1 MPDATNPAHLVHL
14 GIVLKEM
21 GLSHIKSAL
30 IENLLMEKGK
40 TPDTNVAEAESN
52 FTNAIL
58 NKSIKYKNA
67 KGEDKEGIVGNLL
80 RLPKESPGRVAAEK
94 MLPADGTPERDE
106 INKDLGG
113 QNQPKSAEE
122 PKGGEGDEAGGGEED
137 KAKAAQAMF
146 DPKADPAMAARMDT
160 EKEVQAQLAKDAE
173 ADKEVEKEQEPK
185 KEDEFTP
192 IDSKDVAKEM
202 PQADPETFNGDSDIP
217 DGVTPEELEK
227 FNTDISKVAQQIADA
242 KAKGEPAPNIN
253 LCDVTVPGTNLYCD
267 DNLGIPRD
275 EMPQFK
281 GTAQPGS
288 RAAGMEADESGEV
301 DTEPVFKEMLKEK
314 GIKTLQTQIPADKL
328 KATQKDLVGAKV
340 IGMMGALEKDPNHPK
355 ITAPIYVSRDGHV
368 IDGHHRWAAI
378 VAYNAAHPDS
388 PIPMKTTVL
397 DMDIKDAIPM
407 ANKFAEDMGIAAKK
421 ADANKED
428 VPSEPTKREP
438 ANDDPESKAQKFKG
452 NKSGEEIQTMEMEGG
467 GFVYGTK
474 HGNTAMVD
482 DILDDVKSKIPKERW
497 KDIVFV
503 GEGGATN
510 DETGEIDFNDE
521 MDYAAPKFKE
531 LGAGV
536 DTWDGDDMDVHK
548 SDSKLYQKQ
557 KEKTGLKDNQILAGN
572 WASMV
577 GQGEG
582 EGLDPNDPEHTMK
595 SKDYLDDEGKQFLQ
609 DAAKEAG
616 LPPIENFDNPTGEK
630 PSEENGWKGTGDRG
644 TLYRL
649 SFPDDNGD
657 KPTKINDIQVA
668 FNDARDE
675 HLIEKNKELT
685 AQGKIPITIA
695 GESHVDLVDKM
706 TRKDKKTGATPTSSA
721 SPTTSTPSAPTSAP
735 KLTDKVKQK
744 ISNWTE
750 KEKAFFERNEGA
762 PGSKERRSLGQAL
775 KDKAAGALKAIKKG
789 AKHEV
794 EEFKEAG
801 KGVQNFFSGKPLSEK
816 EEKALK
822 AVAFKVVTTAVF
834 GAAFGGLSHGVAAF
848 GKHVAME
855 FIPHIIGETIL
866 KGVGKAAVFADA
878 EGEAETDANVL
889 KFTEMIAKGLEEM
902 EITPEMMEQMVDSYN
917 EKKEKG
923 QLDNMETPKVKEE
936 HLHLVD
942 ELMLEM
948 IYGFIDEVAGE
959 KKFQAISNKSQ
970 RIVPFA
976 TKASR
981 DAAIKAGTHSKLGGT
996 KNNDTKKEPQSALA
1010 TDKGVQSRVDREKAA
1025 LDKIQKDTTPSVQTP
1040 KRKGGS
1046 LDDLLNS
1053 IPDKGK
1059 VADLKT
1065 KVNRS
1070 KDNILNYFK
1079 KESKNKKNPYAD
1091 ELGKVSVIMEKIFN
1105 GEKLNSSEKKT
1116 AARWIRI
1123 AEPTEASPDTA
1134 KFYIAKEPNNFKNR
1148 VKEETGGRGSSTA
1161 VFGAF
1166 RKHMEDGGLIQI
1178 STSTF
1183 GGKKSTANQ
1192 TFVDEDGKTKLLKTK
1207 KGENIA
1213 SVQKDV
1219 NGKVSGIT
1227 IGGLNIKKMD
1237 TNEKGISDEERELRK
1252 RNNRNVNEYASKIEA
1267 GDLDFIDMDNG
1278 VVPDSPQNRVI
1289 VIKEAIG
1296 GMAKRFKDLADKY
1309 YIADEETLGLIQK
1322 LADFSKKDP
1331 NKNPQ
1336 EWANELQGIF
1346 SDIANHEGEPS
1357 LKEGWANFAEV
1368 YAAIVEMHD
1377 NGKGTQNGRCVL
1389 LPQSTTLETVDIITI
1404 ADGTNERKIV
1414 TLDGRS
1420 VKKGVGGASALTS
1433 KTKKSTYKNDKDGK
1447 KAEAITKL
1455 SESHSTIYELG
1466 LEASTKEHIAHQ
1478 KKYKEDMIAKAKA
1491 LGVSDNF
1498 VKNIQNRLSDPSKCP
1513 KPLPKGNSCGAAH
1526 NSITEAINTLIKKRD
1541 EKGLPTDEA
1550 TMQKIRMRLESYYYY
1565 TFLSHEAYNHNVDVQ
1580 DFSNDSILSQKGD
1593 TGGAALARN
1602 RKISINSSNG
1612 VSILAYPKPEF
1623 NVGFSLDGRSSNP
1636 GAGRFHNEEKRK

>member
-1 MPDATNPAHLVHL
+1 MNMKLSELINQIITEWSCRVENGMPDATNPTHLIHL

-21 GLSHIKSAL
+21 GLSHIKQPL

-40 TPDTNVAEAESN
+40 TPDANVAEAESN
-52 FTNAIL
+52 FTNPAL
-58 NKSIKYKNA
+58 NKSIKYKND
-67 KGEDKEGIVGNLL
+67 KGEDAEGIVGNLL
-80 RLPKESPGRVAAEK
+80 RLPKEHPGRVAAEK
-94 MLPADGTPERDE
+94 TLPADGTPERDAL
-106 INKDLGG
+106 NKDLGG
-113 QNQPKSAEE
+113 QNQPGGAEK
-122 PKGGEGDEAGGGEED
+122 PKDDKGGEEAPKED
-137 KAKAAQAMF
+137 PAKAAAAMF
-146 DPKADPAMAARMDT
+146 DPKADPAMAARMDK
-160 EKEVQAQLAKDAE
+160 EKEVQAQIAKDAE
-173 ADKEVEKEQEPK
+173 KAQADFKAQAQKAQDDFKAQSDKAQSDFKAQAGDKVQKAKAKGYDFYKLSLNADELKAEEDKERNAVADAKAAGDEKGAEAAALKYTQTRIAKAKKEGDKEAEQMWSDEYVSKRGEYENKYGEQP
-185 KEDEFTP
+185 EDEFDLSKDKAKSDSNEFKP

-202 PQADPETFNGDSDIP
+202 PQADPETFAGGSDIP
-217 DGVTPEELEK
+217 DGVKPEQLEK
-227 FNTDISKVAQQIADA
+227 FNTDIQKVAKQVADA

-288 RAAGMEADESGEV
+288 RAAGMDVDASGEV
-301 DTEPVFKEMLKEK
+301 DTEPVFKEMLAQK

-340 IGMMGALEKDPNHPK
+340 VGMMGALEKDPNHPK

-368 IDGHHRWAAI
+368 IDGHHRWAAV
-378 VAYNAAHPDS
+378 VAHNAANPDKQ
-388 PIPMKTTVL
+388 IQMKTTVL

-421 ADANKED
+421 ADANKE
-428 VPSEPTKREP
+428 EP
-438 ANDDPESKAQKFKG
+438 QK
-452 NKSGEEIQTMEMEGG
+452 
-467 GFVYGTK
+467 V
-474 HGNTAMVD
+474 
-482 DILDDVKSKIPKERW
+482 
-497 KDIVFV
+497 
-503 GEGGATN
+503 
-510 DETGEIDFNDE
+510 
-521 MDYAAPKFKE
+521 
-531 LGAGV
+531 
-536 DTWDGDDMDVHK
+536 
-548 SDSKLYQKQ
+548 
-557 KEKTGLKDNQILAGN
+557 
-572 WASMV
+572 
-577 GQGEG
+577 
-582 EGLDPNDPEHTMK
+582 
-595 SKDYLDDEGKQFLQ
+595 
-609 DAAKEAG
+609 
-616 LPPIENFDNPTGEK
+616 
-630 PSEENGWKGTGDRG
+630 
-644 TLYRL
+644 
-649 SFPDDNGD
+649 
-657 KPTKINDIQVA
+657 
-668 FNDARDE
+668 
-675 HLIEKNKELT
+675 
-685 AQGKIPITIA
+685 
-695 GESHVDLVDKM
+695 
-706 TRKDKKTGATPTSSA
+706 
-721 SPTTSTPSAPTSAP
+721 TSAP
-735 KLTDKVKQK
+735 KVTEK
-744 ISNWTE
+744 IKKKIENWTE
-750 KEKAFFERNEGA
+750 KEKAFFDRNEGA

-775 KDKAAGALKAIKKG
+775 KDKAAGAWKAIKKG

-794 EEFKEAG
+794 EEFKAAG
-801 KGVQNFFSGKPLSEK
+801 SGVKNFFSGKPLSEH
-816 EEKALK
+816 EQKAVK

-855 FIPHIIGETIL
+855 FIPHVIGETIL

-878 EGEAETDANVL
+878 DGEAEMDVNMA
-889 KFTEMIAKGLEEM
+889 KFAEMIADGLENM

-970 RIVPFA
+970 RIVPFT

-1166 RKHMEDGGLIQI
+1166 RKHMEDGGLTQI

-1192 TFVDEDGKTKLLKTK
+1192 TFVDENGKTKLLKTK

-1219 NGKVSGIT
+1219 SGKVSAIT

-1322 LADFSKKDP
+1322 LEDFSKKDP

-1336 EWANELQGIF
+1336 EWSNELQGIF

-1377 NGKGTQNGRCVL
+1377 DGKGTQNGRCVL

-1433 KTKKSTYKNDKDGK
+1433 KTKKSTYKDDKDGK

-1466 LEASTKEHIAHQ
+1466 LDTNIKEHIAHQ
-1478 KKYKEDMIAKAKA
+1478 KKYKEDIIAKAKA
-1491 LGVSDNF
+1491 LGVSDKF
-1498 VKNIQNRLSDPSKCP
+1498 VKNVQNRLSDPSKCP
-1513 KPLPKGNSCGAAH
+1513 KPLPKDNPCGAAH

-1541 EKGLPTDEA
+1541 EKGLPTDES
-1550 TMQKIRMRLESYYYY
+1550 TMQKIRMRLESYYHY

>member
-1 MPDATNPAHLVHL
+1 MNMKLSELINQIITEWSYRVENGMPDATNPTHLIHL

-21 GLSHIKSAL
+21 GLSHIKQPL

-40 TPDTNVAEAESN
+40 TPDANVAEAESN
-52 FTNAIL
+52 FTNPAL
-58 NKSIKYKNA
+58 NKSIKYKND
-67 KGEDKEGIVGNLL
+67 KGEDAEGIVGNLL
-80 RLPKESPGRVAAEK
+80 RLPKEHPGRVAAEK
-94 MLPADGTPERDE
+94 TLPADGTPERDKV
-106 INKDLGG
+106 NQDLGG
-113 QNQPKSAEE
+113 QNQPGGAEK
-122 PKGGEGDEAGGGEED
+122 PKDAKGGEEAPKED
-137 KAKAAQAMF
+137 PAKAAAAMF
-146 DPKADPAMAARMDT
+146 DPKADPAMAARMDK
-160 EKEVQAQLAKDAE
+160 EKEVQAQIAKDAE
-173 ADKEVEKEQEPK
+173 KAQADFKAQAQKAQDDFKAQSDKAQSDFKAQAGDKVQKAKAKGYDFYKLSLNADELKAEEDKERNAVADAKAAGDEKGAEAAALKYTQTRIARAKKEGDKEAEQMWSDEYVSKRGEYENKYGEQP
-185 KEDEFTP
+185 EDEFDLSKDKAKSDSNEFKP

-202 PQADPETFNGDSDIP
+202 PQADPETFAGGSDIP
-217 DGVTPEELEK
+217 DGVKPEQLEK
-227 FNTDISKVAQQIADA
+227 FNTDIQKVAKQVADA

-288 RAAGMEADESGEV
+288 RAAGMDVDASGEV
-301 DTEPVFKEMLKEK
+301 DTEPVFKEMLAQK

-340 IGMMGALEKDPNHPK
+340 VGMMGALEKDPNHPK

-368 IDGHHRWAAI
+368 IDGHHRWAAV
-378 VAYNAAHPDS
+378 VAYNAANPDKQ
-388 PIPMKTTVL
+388 IQMKTTVL
-397 DMDIKDAIPM
+397 DQDIKDAIPM

-421 ADANKED
+421 ADANKE
-428 VPSEPTKREP
+428 EP
-438 ANDDPESKAQKFKG
+438 QK
-452 NKSGEEIQTMEMEGG
+452 
-467 GFVYGTK
+467 V
-474 HGNTAMVD
+474 
-482 DILDDVKSKIPKERW
+482 
-497 KDIVFV
+497 
-503 GEGGATN
+503 
-510 DETGEIDFNDE
+510 
-521 MDYAAPKFKE
+521 
-531 LGAGV
+531 
-536 DTWDGDDMDVHK
+536 
-548 SDSKLYQKQ
+548 
-557 KEKTGLKDNQILAGN
+557 
-572 WASMV
+572 
-577 GQGEG
+577 
-582 EGLDPNDPEHTMK
+582 
-595 SKDYLDDEGKQFLQ
+595 
-609 DAAKEAG
+609 
-616 LPPIENFDNPTGEK
+616 
-630 PSEENGWKGTGDRG
+630 
-644 TLYRL
+644 
-649 SFPDDNGD
+649 
-657 KPTKINDIQVA
+657 
-668 FNDARDE
+668 
-675 HLIEKNKELT
+675 
-685 AQGKIPITIA
+685 
-695 GESHVDLVDKM
+695 
-706 TRKDKKTGATPTSSA
+706 
-721 SPTTSTPSAPTSAP
+721 TSAP
-735 KLTDKVKQK
+735 KVTEK
-744 ISNWTE
+744 IKKKIENWTE
-750 KEKAFFERNEGA
+750 KEKAFFDRNEGA
-762 PGSKERRSLGQAL
+762 PGSEMRRSLGQAL

-789 AKHEV
+789 FKHEV

-801 KGVQNFFSGKPLSEK
+801 KGVQNFFSGKPLSKHEQ
-816 EEKALK
+816 KALK

-834 GAAFGGLSHGVAAF
+834 GAALGGTAHGAAYF
-848 GKHVAME
+848 AKHVAME
-855 FIPHIIGETIL
+855 FIPHVVGETLL
-866 KGVGKAAVFADA
+866 KGVAKAAVFADA
-878 EGEAETDANVL
+878 EGEAETDANMI
-889 KFTEMIAKGLEEM
+889 KFTELIAKGLEEM

-917 EKKEKG
+917 EKKERG
-923 QLDNMETPKVKEE
+923 EIDGDTTTTGVKAE

-942 ELMLEM
+942 ELMMEM
-948 IYGFIDEVAGE
+948 IYGFIDEIKPKS
-959 KKFQAISNKSQ
+959 KKFQAISKQSGKVSDFDSQ
-970 RIVPFA
+970 DA
-976 TKASR
+976 R
-981 DAAIKAGTHSKLGGT
+981 DAAVKKGTHKDVDSSNKTSKQP
-996 KNNDTKKEPQSALA
+996 KPQSALA

-1079 KESKNKKNPYAD
+1079 KESKNKKNPHSV

-1166 RKHMEDGGLIQI
+1166 RKHMEDGGLTQI

-1192 TFVDEDGKTKLLKTK
+1192 TFVDENGKTKLLKTK

-1219 NGKVSGIT
+1219 SGKVSAIT

-1237 TNEKGISDEERELRK
+1237 TNERGISDEERELRK

-1309 YIADEETLGLIQK
+1309 YIADEETLGLIQT

-1336 EWANELQGIF
+1336 QWANEFQGIF

-1377 NGKGTQNGRCVL
+1377 DGKGTQNGRCVL

-1466 LEASTKEHIAHQ
+1466 LDTNIKEHIAHQ
-1478 KKYKEDMIAKAKA
+1478 KKYKEDIIAKAKA

-1498 VKNIQNRLSDPSKCP
+1498 VKNVQNRLSDPSKCP
-1513 KPLPKGNSCGAAH
+1513 KPLPKDNPCGAAH

-1541 EKGLPTDEA
+1541 EKGLPTDES
-1550 TMQKIRMRLESYYYY
+1550 TMQKIRMRLESYYHY